1 MRKRIDHT
9 SAEEEHMISLNKV
22 VIAGNLTR
30 DPQSRQIR
38 DGRTRVGLSVAVN
51 HAFKNTD
58 GQSGTETSFVNVST
72 WNATADRCLKHLRK
86 GMPVLVEGRLRVSKF
101 DASDGKPRYYTEVV
115 AESVTFLSRPDETA
129 LLSGETTG
137 DGAFPSHESPEE
149 EPASTSF

>member
-1 MRKRIDHT
+1 
-9 SAEEEHMISLNKV
+9 MISLNKV

-58 GQSGTETSFVNVST
+58 GQSSSETSFINVST
-72 WNATADRCLKHLRK
+72 WNTTADRCLKHLKK

-101 DASDGKPRYYTEVV
+101 DARDGKPQYYTEVV
-115 AESVTFLSRPDETA
+115 AESVTFLSRPDDVA
-129 LLSGETTG
+129 LLAGDAAPEGTHAAGEPLSEEQPT
-137 DGAFPSHESPEE
+137 SP
-149 EPASTSF
+149 F

>member
-9 SAEEEHMISLNKV
+9 SAEEEPMISLNKV

-51 HAFKNTD
+51 HAFKSTD

-101 DASDGKPRYYTEVV
+101 DARDGKPQYYTEVV
-115 AESVTFLSRPDETA
+115 AESITFLSRPEDVA
-129 LLSGETTG
+129 LLSGKAAPEG
-137 DGAFPSHESPEE
+137 DHAPGEPFAEE
-149 EPASTSF
+149 QAPAPF